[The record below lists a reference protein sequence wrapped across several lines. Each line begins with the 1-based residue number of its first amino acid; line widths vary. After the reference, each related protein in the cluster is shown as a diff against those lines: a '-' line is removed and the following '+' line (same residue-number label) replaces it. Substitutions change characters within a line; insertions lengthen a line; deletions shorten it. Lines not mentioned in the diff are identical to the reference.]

1 MQKKTIYINGR
12 FLTQKLTGVQRFAL
26 ETVLA
31 LDEIAGDY
39 PHYQFV
45 LLSPKIASSPMLNN
59 IKHRVVGRLSGMLWE
74 NIELPWFARNGFLV
88 NLGNT
93 APILKQKQ
101 MVVIH
106 DLAVYS
112 YPQNFNYKFRLWYRS
127 LYWLL
132 KTTGVK
138 FATVSRF
145 SQGEIYQYLNIPQ
158 EQVAVLTEGKE
169 HLDQIKPDHAIL
181 SQHKLEGS
189 QFVLA
194 VGSVKPNKNFSVI
207 AKLLEKHH
215 FPNTKFV
222 IAGGL
227 NQDLFKDIGTLPE
240 SIVQVGYV
248 TDEELKALYEAAACF
263 VFPSLYEG
271 FGIPPLEAMTSG
283 CPVISA
289 NTSSIP
295 EVCGDAV
302 LYFEPDHVAALNS
315 QLNKVLTDEAFR
327 KRMVQNGHAQAGQFS
342 WRQNAQLLISSC
354 IDGNG

>member
-31 LDEIAGDY
+31 LDKIAGDY

-45 LLSPKIASSPMLNN
+45 LLSPKLVSAPILKN
-59 IKHRVVGRLSGMLWE
+59 IQHLVVGRLSGMLWE

-93 APILKQKQ
+93 APILKTKQ
-101 MVVIH
+101 MVVVH

-112 YPQNFNYKFRLWYRS
+112 YPQNFNYKFRLWYRT

-138 FATVSRF
+138 FATVSQF
-145 SQGEIYQYLNIPQ
+145 SQREIHQYLDIPQ

-169 HLDQIKPDHAIL
+169 HLDQIAPDYAIL
-181 SQHKLEGS
+181 KRHQITEN

-207 AKLLEKHH
+207 AKLLETYP

-227 NQDLFKDIGTLPE
+227 NQGLFNDIDTLPE

-248 TDEELKALYEAAACF
+248 TDEELKALYETASCF

-289 NTSSIP
+289 ETSSIP

-302 LYFEPDHVAALNS
+302 LYFEPDDVAALNR
-315 QLNKVLTDEAFR
+315 QLSIVLSDEAFR
-327 KRMVQNGHAQAGQFS
+327 SRMVQNGHKQADQFS
-342 WRQNAQLLISSC
+342 WQKNAALLISSC
-354 IDGNG
+354 IDGDR